1 LKLLGIL
8 PNNFFTTHGIHWGAA
23 AMVMLFSF
31 ALADRIRLLKKE
43 KNEALSARVLEHERA
58 EAAQNEA
65 AQAWQSTF
73 DAIGSCVCLLDRNG
87 LVLRANQAAL
97 DLLGRTDKDILYEP
111 LSSLLK
117 EASGSVSSSPPPG
130 FDSGLNRVESFIEF
144 KNRWYSFRR
153 DPICGE
159 DESVIGSVYV
169 MTDVTNQKELEQQLF
184 QAQKMDAIGR
194 LAGGVAHDFN
204 NLLSVILSYAEFL
217 VDSATDDDAKAD
229 AQEIVKAGRRAAA
242 LTAQLLAFSRKQV
255 LKPSLLHPSD
265 VINDLSK
272 MLSRLMGENYK
283 LSLALSP
290 KIGRIF
296 FPKGQLEQILVNLV
310 VNAKDALP
318 ANGEVAI
325 ETEWLD
331 LATSKQT
338 TTGELP
344 AGKYLS
350 LRVRD
355 SGKGMDAATV
365 ARIFEPFFTTKG
377 PTKGTGLGLAMVYGC
392 VRQSGGAIDVLSAK
406 GKGTR
411 MTVYLPQADESATA
425 SSQPPVWEKTHGKN
439 QKVLVVEDEATV
451 AAVIRKILS
460 SAGYMVLEARSAEAA
475 LELLDRQAQP
485 VDFLLT
491 DIVMSGMTGLELGAK
506 VAERFANMKIL
517 YMSGYGFE
525 ALSQQGIDPA
535 SIHLLAK
542 PFTREELLGVLRGQ
556 EE

>member
-1 LKLLGIL
+1 
-8 PNNFFTTHGIHWGAA
+8 
-23 AMVMLFSF
+23 
-31 ALADRIRLLKKE
+31 
-43 KNEALSARVLEHERA
+43 
-58 EAAQNEA
+58 
-65 AQAWQSTF
+65 
-73 DAIGSCVCLLDRNG
+73 
-87 LVLRANQAAL
+87 
-97 DLLGRTDKDILYEP
+97 
-111 LSSLLK
+111 
-117 EASGSVSSSPPPG
+117 
-130 FDSGLNRVESFIEF
+130 
-144 KNRWYSFRR
+144 
-153 DPICGE
+153 
-159 DESVIGSVYV
+159 
-169 MTDVTNQKELEQQLF
+169 
-184 QAQKMDAIGR
+184 
-194 LAGGVAHDFN
+194 
-204 NLLSVILSYAEFL
+204 
-217 VDSATDDDAKAD
+217 
-229 AQEIVKAGRRAAA
+229 
-242 LTAQLLAFSRKQV
+242 
-255 LKPSLLHPSD
+255 
-265 VINDLSK
+265 
-272 MLSRLMGENYK
+272 
-283 LSLALSP
+283 
-290 KIGRIF
+290 
-296 FPKGQLEQILVNLV
+296 
-310 VNAKDALP
+310 
-318 ANGEVAI
+318 
-325 ETEWLD
+325 
-331 LATSKQT
+331 
-338 TTGELP
+338 
-344 AGKYLS
+344 
-350 LRVRD
+350 
-355 SGKGMDAATV
+355 MDAATV